1 MGQSQSI
8 QKINFQDIQYILKNK
23 DDHILIN
30 TLNENRQDCLII
42 GTIGINKEVD
52 IINNCIKNGNKKIKI
67 VIYGLNSND
76 ENIYIKYNQLISL
89 GFYNVYIYTGGMFE
103 WLLLQDI
110 YGTSEFPTTKKELDI
125 LKYKSNKIFGIH
137 MLEY

>member
-42 GTIGINKEVD
+42 GTIGINKEVE
-52 IINNCIKNGNKKIKI
+52 IINNCIKIFLLVNKLVEINSLI
-67 VIYGLNSND
+67 NWEVFLCLNKL
-76 ENIYIKYNQLISL
+76 Y
-89 GFYNVYIYTGGMFE
+89 
-103 WLLLQDI
+103 
-110 YGTSEFPTTKKELDI
+110 
-125 LKYKSNKIFGIH
+125 
-137 MLEY
+137 